1 MILEVQRYDF
11 YYSFYIKKKFTFLK
25 LKNEGI
31 EKSAQNFWGCMI
43 FEASSI
49 IPIDVLKGI

>member
-25 LKNEGI
+25 LKNGGV